1 MKGHGYGMNDKK
13 GLRIGELTAR
23 IPLVQGGMGVGISVR
38 PAKGIVF
45 HGWKSHSVRV

>member
-1 MKGHGYGMNDKK
+1 MRPEEFYNKLHTHLNGQQW
-13 GLRIGELTAR
+13 EA
-23 IPLVQGGMGVGISVR
+23 VCVR

>member
-1 MKGHGYGMNDKK
+1 M
-13 GLRIGELTAR
+13 LVALGELLKDAER
-23 IPLVQGGMGVGISVR
+23 NRYAVGVR